1 MNKKSE
7 PLPSKSGTKQDGFE
21 AKRFAGLCKALGH
34 PVRVKIFRHLLASRT
49 CQCGEIAS
57 LFPLAQSTVSQH
69 LKLLKQAGLVCGTVE
84 GPNTCYCLDQECL
97 QWFRE
102 QLSELL
108 EPVDAD
114 HTNTG
119 CTG

>member
-7 PLPSKSGTKQDGFE
+7 PTPSDSGSKQPGFE
-21 AKRFAGLCKALGH
+21 AERFAGLCKALGH
-34 PVRVKIFRHLLASRT
+34 PVRVKIFRHLLTSRT

-97 QWFRE
+97 QWYRE

-108 EPVDAD
+108 EPIGV
-114 HTNTG
+114 TTQNSG
-119 CTG
+119 CS